1 MTPFGAPMALTRSAE
16 DTQTGL
22 AAPSKTWPGAHKQL
36 RQVQAHFSTL
46 SQRGLEMSD
55 VPKPTS
61 SEGKAQVPN
70 TRAQLPLRQLPV
82 MLSMGLTVARVRS
95 LADFG

>member
-1 MTPFGAPMALTRSAE
+1 MALTRSAE

-36 RQVQAHFSTL
+36 RQVQAHFSTSL
-46 SQRGLEMSD
+46 SQRGLEVSD
-55 VPKPTS
+55 IPKPTS

-70 TRAQLPLRQLPV
+70 TTAQLPLRQLPV